1 METAKLTLRPTKEV
15 IDLAREMA
23 KEDNTSITQ
32 MFSSFILS
40 RSKRKKKEAEI
51 PVGPLTQS
59 LTGIVRYSVSEM
71 RITILSMPALMIC
84 RLHIE
89 QDIASAS
96 RALVFASR
104 PTR

>member
-40 RSKRKKKEAEI
+40 RNRQKNSRKN
-51 PVGPLTQS
+51 GNT
-59 LTGIVRYSVSEM
+59 
-71 RITILSMPALMIC
+71 
-84 RLHIE
+84 
-89 QDIASAS
+89 
-96 RALVFASR
+96 
-104 PTR
+104 